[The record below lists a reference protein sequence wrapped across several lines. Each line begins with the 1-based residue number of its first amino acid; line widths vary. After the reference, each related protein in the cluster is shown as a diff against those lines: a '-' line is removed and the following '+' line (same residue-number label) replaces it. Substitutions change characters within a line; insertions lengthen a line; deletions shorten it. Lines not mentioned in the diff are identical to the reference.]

1 MLDCQ
6 MLKFRQICMLNLQT
20 GTSFSTLLPLI
31 QSRQAFYSLVM
42 HWGLV
47 GFVPKNVTSLN
58 ILKKWSHGFWLGNK
72 DVIEAEMEKVKFT
85 SKNRNTKRDKSLKAV
100 PFVMSYHPKFKSI
113 KFILKYLDL
122 SYMGKEVKRVFTPKP
137 MISFRSARRLSS
149 YLVWAKL

>member
-1 MLDCQ
+1 
-6 MLKFRQICMLNLQT
+6 
-20 GTSFSTLLPLI
+20 
-31 QSRQAFYSLVM
+31 
-42 HWGLV
+42 
-47 GFVPKNVTSLN
+47 
-58 ILKKWSHGFWLGNK
+58 
-72 DVIEAEMEKVKFT
+72 MEKVKFT

-149 YLVWAKL
+149 YLVRAKLYPTERNVGSYKHGRTRCEVSIND